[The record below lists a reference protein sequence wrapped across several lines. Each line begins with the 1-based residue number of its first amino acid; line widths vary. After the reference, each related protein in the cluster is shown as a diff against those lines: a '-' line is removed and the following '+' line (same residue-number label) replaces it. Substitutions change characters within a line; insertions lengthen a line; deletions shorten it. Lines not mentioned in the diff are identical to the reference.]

1 MDDGLH
7 GEMLMWFCEEVRVV
21 HLQMQGYCFE
31 PSDW

>member
-7 GEMLMWFCEEVRVV
+7 GEMLMWFCGEVRVV

-31 PSDW
+31 LSDW